1 MTLFKIAGLA
11 LGIVSCFSGL
21 YWINRFKVRFGI
33 LLILVGSA
41 LVWFSGMPL
50 KRQFFPTQRDI
61 IEQELLAKQKT
72 LDSEISDLET
82 RLARAQIG
90 LKKVGG
96 IHAKLNADLVAKTGE
111 LRELLGNNVTNLQAE
126 AWGKAEIKAL
136 ASQIRNTQRLI
147 KRCEDSIGESK
158 EAEKSLEVALDYRK
172 KRQMMQVVGGEDLAK
187 ADAAELASQEV
198 SKAQTPDGGTVAIP
212 LTEEDL
218 RVIQEGLLKK

>member
-1 MTLFKIAGLA
+1 MTLLLMAGLV

-33 LLILVGSA
+33 LLILIGVAG
-41 LVWFSGMPL
+41 VWVSGMPL
-50 KRQFFPTQRDI
+50 KRQFCPTQKDI
-61 IEQELLAKQKT
+61 IEQELLAKQKK

-82 RLARAQIG
+82 RLVRVQAG

-96 IHAKLNADLVAKTGE
+96 VHTKLKADLVTKQDD
-111 LRELLGNNVTNLQAE
+111 LRKLLGNNVTNLQAE
-126 AWGKAEIKAL
+126 AWAQADIKAR

-172 KRQMMQVVGGEDLAK
+172 KRQMMQMVGGEDLAK

-198 SKAQTPDGGTVAIP
+198 AKAQTPDGGTVAIP
-212 LTEEDL
+212 LTDADL
-218 RVIQEGLLKK
+218 RVIQAGLLKK